1 MLGLIVKLL
10 LSLGSIAFTV
20 YLFSD
25 GSWVWGIFMIIA
37 SAFFTLLIFRNQ
49 NIILAAL
56 QMRQQNIEKA
66 KRYLSRIKQPQF
78 LIKGQRAYYFYLMAL
93 ASQQDVK
100 MSQTE
105 SLLRKALTIG
115 LKRDHDQAMAKINIA
130 AICMQTGR
138 RREAETLLNEAKKLD
153 TKGLLAEYIKGMKKQ
168 MGRATSQNQ
177 LRMAQMNKGKKVA
190 NKKMR

>member
-1 MLGLIVKLL
+1 MIGLIIKLL
-10 LSLGSIAFTV
+10 LTLGSAGFTT
-20 YLFSD
+20 YLFME
-25 GSWVWGIFMIIA
+25 GSWGWGIFMILVT
-37 SAFFTLLIFRNQ
+37 AFFGLFIFRNQ

-66 KRYLSRIKQPQF
+66 QKHLSRIKQPQF
-78 LIKGQRAYYFYLMAL
+78 LLKGQRAYYFYLMAL

-105 SLLRKALTIG
+105 SLLRKALNIG

-138 RREAETLLNEAKKLD
+138 RREAENLLNDAKKLD
-153 TKGLLAEYIKGMKKQ
+153 SKGMLTEYIKGMKKQ
-168 MGRATSQNQ
+168 MGRATSRNQ

>member
-1 MLGLIVKLL
+1 MIGLIIKIL
-10 LSLGSIAFTV
+10 LSLSSIAFTA
-20 YLFSD
+20 YLFAD
-25 GSWVWGIFMIIA
+25 GSWVWGIFMILA

-66 KRYLSRIKQPQF
+66 QKYLSRIKQPQYLF
-78 LIKGQRAYYFYLMAL
+78 KGQRAYYFYLMAL

-153 TKGLLAEYIKGMKKQ
+153 TKGLMTDYIKGMKKQ
-168 MGRATSQNQ
+168 MGKTTSRNQ
-177 LRMAQMNKGKKVA
+177 IRMAQMNKGKKVA

>member
-1 MLGLIVKLL
+1 MIGLIIKLL
-10 LSLGSIAFTV
+10 LSLGSLLFTV
-20 YLFSD
+20 YLFND
-25 GSWVWGIFMIIA
+25 GSWVWGIFMIIGT
-37 SAFFTLLIFRNQ
+37 AFFTLLIFRNQ
-49 NIILAAL
+49 YIILAAL

-66 KRYLSRIKQPQF
+66 QKYLGRISQPQY
-78 LIKGQRAYYFYLMAL
+78 LIRGQRAYYFYLFAL

-105 SLLRKALTIG
+105 SFLRKSLTIG
-115 LKRDHDQAMAKINIA
+115 LKRGHDQAMAKINIA

-138 RREAETLLNEAKKLD
+138 RREAENLLNEAKKLD
-153 TKGLLAEYIKGMKKQ
+153 TKGILGDYIKNMKKQ
-168 MGRATSQNQ
+168 MGKSTSRNQ